1 MALETPTDERAILEG
16 FLDWNRVVVEHKA
29 LGLDRDGATSVA
41 TPTGLTVLGLVT
53 HLTYVEGRWFRHHL
67 AGDASVASDHEGSF
81 TPAPDLSVETAVA
94 AYREAC
100 ATSRAI
106 ADDLTLDTVGAIPQ
120 LHLGTV
126 TLRYALVHMIDETS
140 RHLGHLDVL
149 REMTDGQTGD

>member
-1 MALETPTDERAILEG
+1 MALETPTDERALLEG

-29 LGLDRDGATSVA
+29 LGLDRDSATSVA
-41 TPTGLTVLGLVT
+41 TPTGLTVLGLVA

-67 AGDASVASDHEGSF
+67 AGDTSVASDTEGSF
-81 TPAPDLSVETAVA
+81 VPDPDLTVETAVA
-94 AYREAC
+94 GYRGAC

-106 ADDLTLDTVGAIPQ
+106 AADLPLDAVGAIPHG
-120 LHLGTV
+120 HLGTV

>member
-1 MALETPTDERAILEG
+1 MALETPTDDRAILEG
-16 FLDWNRVVVEHKA
+16 FLEWDRVVVEHKA

-67 AGDASVASDHEGSF
+67 AGDATVASDPEGAF
-81 TPAPDLSVETAVA
+81 VPDPDLTVETAVA

-106 ADDLTLDTVGAIPQ
+106 AAGLALDTVGALPHE
-120 LHLGTV
+120 HLGAV
-126 TLRYALVHMIDETS
+126 NLRYVLVHMIDETA